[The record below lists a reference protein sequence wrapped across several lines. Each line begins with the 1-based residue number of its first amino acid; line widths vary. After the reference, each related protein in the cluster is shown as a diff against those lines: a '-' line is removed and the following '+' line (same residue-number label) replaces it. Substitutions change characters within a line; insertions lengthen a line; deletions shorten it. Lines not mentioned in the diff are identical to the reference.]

1 MFMGVI
7 WLCDGKWLDAGWD
20 SAWMPGHPA
29 FGAGQDWACGGLNAR
44 DPGWIPTDQR
54 NLPVKFPSIGIFHKI
69 WILDLYRMPKRVKFK
84 RI

>member
-29 FGAGQDWACGGLNAR
+29 FGAGQDWACEGLNAR
-44 DPGWIPTDQR
+44 DPGWIPTDR
-54 NLPVKFPSIGIFHKI
+54 GNLPVKFPSHILVYSIKYGF
-69 WILDLYRMPKRVKFK
+69 WICTECRKE
-84 RI
+84 

>member
-44 DPGWIPTDQR
+44 DPGWIPTDR
-54 NLPVKFPSIGIFHKI
+54 GNLLVKFLSHILVYSIKYGF
-69 WILDLYRMPKRVKFK
+69 WIC
-84 RI
+84 IEC